1 MKRLYLKLTPSTFK
15 NRILLA
21 FLLLVLT
28 PIAMLVLY
36 NFKETEQMLQDNAE
50 TKNIEQ
56 LIGIKNG
63 FVDLMSLVMKT
74 GSLLEQDT
82 TILSIMKNP
91 EQSDEISRKK
101 LVENKFGAI
110 ENTFFM
116 SGATV
121 YYTLIDLHGNAYTS
135 FMPRET
141 LSYDEIQSE
150 DWVQALKQEGANR
163 YIWNPNDKNNVVRES
178 TTSKKMLSLYEV
190 MRDNGFNIYAYARL
204 SIDYEEWFTRSTLG
218 SKQEGAFFCSM
229 PQGE

>member
-1 MKRLYLKLTPSTFK
+1 
-15 NRILLA
+15 
-21 FLLLVLT
+21 
-28 PIAMLVLY
+28 
-36 NFKETEQMLQDNAE
+36 
-50 TKNIEQ
+50 
-56 LIGIKNG
+56 
-63 FVDLMSLVMKT
+63 
-74 GSLLEQDT
+74 
-82 TILSIMKNP
+82 
-91 EQSDEISRKK
+91 
-101 LVENKFGAI
+101 
-110 ENTFFM
+110 M

-150 DWVQALKQEGANR
+150 DWVQALKREGANR

-218 SKQEGAFFCSM
+218 SKQEGSFFCSM